1 MITRT
6 CYLIPIGKPRMT
18 QRDKWQKR
26 PAVVKYRIFADAL
39 RDCMKGIDLSDVMF
53 LGIVAYLPF
62 PKSYGKR
69 YKKRLEGRPHREKP
83 DFDNI
88 SKAVADALVE
98 QDKGI
103 YFGSIRKYWQDEQG
117 PRLEITIL

>member
-18 QRDKWQKR
+18 RRDKWAKR

-39 RDCMKGIDLSDVMF
+39 RQCMDGVDLTNVTI

-62 PKSYGKR
+62 PKSYGAKVR
-69 YKKRLEGRPHREKP
+69 ASASGKLHRQKP
-83 DFDNI
+83 DADNI
-88 SKAVADALVE
+88 AKAVMDALLE
-98 QDKGI
+98 DDKGVAI
-103 YFGSIRKYWQDEQG
+103 LTIKKYWQDENG
-117 PRLEITIL
+117 ARLEITVE